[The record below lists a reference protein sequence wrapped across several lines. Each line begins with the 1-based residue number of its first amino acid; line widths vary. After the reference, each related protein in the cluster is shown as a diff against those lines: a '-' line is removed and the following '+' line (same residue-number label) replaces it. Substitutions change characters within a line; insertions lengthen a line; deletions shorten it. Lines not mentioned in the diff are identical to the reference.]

1 VKTDTEKD
9 ENGEETESRK
19 QIRFLKAF
27 VVFNIAQTDYKER
40 GYQLPDLKE
49 NAHLLGC
56 DTIIQEY
63 TGRQSIRITDGDRAA
78 YSPQLDIITCPEI
91 GRFRTSEDYYAT
103 MFHECIHSTGPRLDR
118 FKRTDPVCFGSDT
131 YGREELVAEIGS
143 AYLAALTGIDST
155 AIIQNQA
162 AYLQNWAKAIKAD
175 ADLVMYAAGRAE
187 KAADFML
194 GANAPATAT
203 AVEGVPA

>member
-1 VKTDTEKD
+1 
-9 ENGEETESRK
+9 
-19 QIRFLKAF
+19 
-27 VVFNIAQTDYKER
+27 
-40 GYQLPDLKE
+40 
-49 NAHLLGC
+49 
-56 DTIIQEY
+56 
-63 TGRQSIRITDGDRAA
+63 
-78 YSPQLDIITCPEI
+78 
-91 GRFRTSEDYYAT
+91 

-118 FKRTDPVCFGSDT
+118 FKKTDPVCFGSDT

-187 KAADFML
+187 KAADFMI
-194 GANAPATAT
+194 GASAPDSASAAGTDVA
-203 AVEGVPA
+203 EGVAA